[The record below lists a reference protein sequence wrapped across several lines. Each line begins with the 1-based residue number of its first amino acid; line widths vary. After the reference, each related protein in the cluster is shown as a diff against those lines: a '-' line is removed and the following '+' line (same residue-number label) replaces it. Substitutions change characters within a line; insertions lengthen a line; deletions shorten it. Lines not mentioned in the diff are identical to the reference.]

1 MSIAAAHASAFY
13 REIAITSV
21 IWAIKDDGGYPAPL
35 NADGKRSMPF
45 WSSEL
50 RAVKVISEVAA
61 YKNFEVVA
69 IDWVI
74 FCERWV
80 PGLIRDGLL
89 VGVNWSGKI
98 ASGYDIDPMELL
110 QNVVFNASK
119 NIIDE

>member
-21 IWAIKDDGGYPAPL
+21 IWTIKDGGGYPAPL

-50 RAVKVISEVAA
+50 RAVKVVSEVAA

-80 PGLIRDGLL
+80 PGLIFAHILNSNPPIIRLRLISEKESLL
-89 VGVNWSGKI
+89 S
-98 ASGYDIDPMELL
+98 AL
-110 QNVVFNASK
+110 QSFIRS
-119 NIIDE
+119 